1 MAHQVL
7 DDAQAVKDFMT
18 LSPVRRL
25 KVMVVGGAGYV
36 GTVTSVGLA
45 CLGHHVVA
53 VDMDGERIR
62 ALRSGSAPY
71 FEDGLDAL
79 LRRCLDG
86 GTLRFTTSL
95 GDVRHVPDIV
105 FITVGTP
112 SRSGGEIDLSQ
123 IVAVAED
130 LVQVINGY
138 TVLVVK
144 STVPVGTIDL
154 IASVLSRHK
163 VEGRDFDIV
172 VNPEFLREGHG
183 LTDFFY
189 PDRVVLGGTSA
200 RARLLVRELYEPII
214 ARRVAWNGTARPG
227 DEPVPVVETDF
238 RSALMTKYAAN
249 AFLAVRVSFIN
260 EIAGLCER
268 FGADVRDVVR
278 SLGYDPR
285 LGSGYLNPGLGFGGP
300 CLEKDLQALI
310 KVAEQ
315 FQYDPK
321 MLRATL
327 ERNDRQISEL
337 VRKIKQMTGHF
348 LYRRIVAVW
357 GLAFKAD
364 TDDVRNSM
372 SLRLI
377 RELESEGAVVQAYD
391 PMAVEGAR
399 TAHQGPRYV
408 DDPYA
413 AVDGAE
419 VLVVATEWP
428 EFGAL
433 DFDEVKR
440 RMLRPCVVDGRNALD
455 RQRLLDLGFQ
465 YVGIGTA

>member
-1 MAHQVL
+1 MVHQVL
-7 DDAQAVKDFMT
+7 DDAQAVNDVIVP
-18 LSPVRRL
+18 SASRRL
-25 KVMVVGGAGYV
+25 KVTVVGGAGYV

-45 CLGHHVVA
+45 CLGHYVVA
-53 VDMDGERIR
+53 VDMDGDRIR
-62 ALRSGSAPY
+62 ALRAGRAPF
-71 FEDGLDAL
+71 FEDRLDAL
-79 LRRCLDG
+79 LARCVDR
-86 GTLRFTTSL
+86 GTLKFTTSL
-95 GDVRHVPDIV
+95 GEVPHVADVV

-123 IVAVAED
+123 VVAVAEE
-130 LVQVINGY
+130 LAQAINGY

-154 IASVLSRHK
+154 ITSVLSRHK
-163 VEGRDFDIV
+163 VEGRDFDLV

-183 LTDFFY
+183 LADFFE

-200 RARLLVRELYEPII
+200 RAKLLVRELYEPII
-214 ARRVAWNGTARPG
+214 ARRVAWNGAARRVDG
-227 DEPVPVVETDF
+227 PVPVVETDF

-249 AFLAVRVSFIN
+249 AFLAVRISFIN

-285 LGSGYLNPGLGFGGP
+285 LGSGHLNPGLGFGGP
-300 CLEKDLQALI
+300 CLEKDLRALI
-310 KVAEQ
+310 SVAEQ
-315 FQYDPK
+315 FQYDPRV
-321 MLRATL
+321 LRATL
-327 ERNDRQISEL
+327 ERNDRQVGEV
-337 VRKIKQMTGHF
+337 VRKVKQMTGHF
-348 LYRRIVAVW
+348 LYRRIVAVL
-357 GLAFKAD
+357 GLSFKAD

-372 SLRLI
+372 ALRLI
-377 RELESEGAVVQAYD
+377 RELESEGAIVQAYD

-399 TAHQGPRYV
+399 TAHQGPHYV

-433 DFDEVKR
+433 DFEQVKR
-440 RMLRPCVVDGRNALD
+440 RMLRPCVVDARNTLD
-455 RQRLLDLGFQ
+455 RQRLLDRGFQ
-465 YVGIGTA
+465 YVGVGMT